1 MDNRELKKILDKLYK
16 MYISDEEVCTIK
28 DNEAVSKITD
38 KLIELDEKFI
48 KTYNEHLLKED
59 DFKDILEEYFY
70 TYNEMT
76 CAYRKNDFQQDLCT
90 GLALNKFSQ
99 WFINTDVLNKWMTKI
114 YNEEYM
120 EKDNYCS
127 ITILFLF
134 LDNVSL

>member
-16 MYISDEEVCTIK
+16 MYIYDEEVCTIK

-76 CAYRKNDFQQDLCT
+76 CAYRKNDFR
-90 GLALNKFSQ
+90 
-99 WFINTDVLNKWMTKI
+99 
-114 YNEEYM
+114 EYM
-120 EKDNYCS
+120 DLS
-127 ITILFLF
+127 SLVLFLP
-134 LDNVSL
+134 LTKDEKGNEDDYPIQADEGTKSRRTLL

>member
-16 MYISDEEVCTIK
+16 MCIYDEEVCTIK

-76 CAYRKNDFQQDLCT
+76 CAYRKNDFQQGLMI

-99 WFINTDVLNKWMTKI
+99 SFINTDVLNKWMTKI
-114 YNEEYM
+114 YNEEYHG
-120 EKDNYCS
+120 EG
-127 ITILFLF
+127 
-134 LDNVSL
+134 

>member
-1 MDNRELKKILDKLYK
+1 MFSLFDMDNRELKKILDKLYK
-16 MYISDEEVCTIK
+16 MYIYDEEVCTIK

-76 CAYRKNDFQQDLCT
+76 CAYRKNDFQQGLMI

-99 WFINTDVLNKWMTKI
+99 SFINTDVLNKWMTKI
-114 YNEEYM
+114 YNEEYHG
-120 EKDNYCS
+120 EG
-127 ITILFLF
+127 
-134 LDNVSL
+134 

>member
-16 MYISDEEVCTIK
+16 MYIYDEEVCTIK

-76 CAYRKNDFQQDLCT
+76 CAYRKNDFQQGLMI

-99 WFINTDVLNKWMTKI
+99 SLINTDVLNKWMTKI
-114 YNEEYM
+114 YNEEYHG
-120 EKDNYCS
+120 EG
-127 ITILFLF
+127 
-134 LDNVSL
+134 

>member
-16 MYISDEEVCTIK
+16 MYIYDEEVCTIK

-76 CAYRKNDFQQDLCT
+76 CAYRKNDFQQGFMI
-90 GLALNKFSQ
+90 GLAFNKFSQ
-99 WFINTDVLNKWMTKI
+99 SFINTDVLNKWMTKI
-114 YNEEYM
+114 YNEEYHG
-120 EKDNYCS
+120 EG
-127 ITILFLF
+127 
-134 LDNVSL
+134 

>member
-16 MYISDEEVCTIK
+16 MYIYDEEVCTIK

-76 CAYRKNDFQQDLCT
+76 CAYRKNDFQQGLMI

-99 WFINTDVLNKWMTKI
+99 SFINTDVLNNWMTKI
-114 YNEEYM
+114 YNEEY
-120 EKDNYCS
+120 NGYG
-127 ITILFLF
+127 
-134 LDNVSL
+134 

>member
-16 MYISDEEVCTIK
+16 MYIYDEEVCTIK

-76 CAYRKNDFQQDLCT
+76 CAYRKNDFQQGLMI

-99 WFINTDVLNKWMTKI
+99 SFIYTDVLNKWMTKI
-114 YNEEYM
+114 YNEEYHG
-120 EKDNYCS
+120 EG
-127 ITILFLF
+127 
-134 LDNVSL
+134 

>member
-16 MYISDEEVCTIK
+16 MYIYDEEVCTIK

-76 CAYRKNDFQQDLCT
+76 CAYRENDFQQGLMI

-99 WFINTDVLNKWMTKI
+99 SFINTDVLNKWMTKI
-114 YNEEYM
+114 YNEEYHG
-120 EKDNYCS
+120 EG
-127 ITILFLF
+127 
-134 LDNVSL
+134 

>member
-1 MDNRELKKILDKLYK
+1 MDNRELKKVFDKLYK
-16 MYISDEEVCTIK
+16 MYIYDEEVCTIK

-76 CAYRKNDFQQDLCT
+76 CAYRKNDFQQGLMI

-99 WFINTDVLNKWMTKI
+99 SFINTDVLNKWMTKI
-114 YNEEYM
+114 YNEEYHG
-120 EKDNYCS
+120 EG
-127 ITILFLF
+127 
-134 LDNVSL
+134 

>member
-16 MYISDEEVCTIK
+16 MYIYDEEVCTIK

-76 CAYRKNDFQQDLCT
+76 CAYRKNDFQQGLMI

-99 WFINTDVLNKWMTKI
+99 SFINTDVLNKWMTKI
-114 YNEEYM
+114 YNEEYHG
-120 EKDNYCS
+120 EGFGCH
-127 ITILFLF
+127 LLRA
-134 LDNVSL
+134 VAGC

>member
-16 MYISDEEVCTIK
+16 MYIYDEEVCTIK

-48 KTYNEHLLKED
+48 KTYNEHFLKED

-76 CAYRKNDFQQDLCT
+76 CAYRKNDFQQGLMI

-99 WFINTDVLNKWMTKI
+99 SFINTDVLNKWMTKI
-114 YNEEYM
+114 YNEEYHG
-120 EKDNYCS
+120 EG
-127 ITILFLF
+127 
-134 LDNVSL
+134 

>member
-16 MYISDEEVCTIK
+16 MYIYDEEVCTIK

-59 DFKDILEEYFY
+59 DFKYILEEYFY

-76 CAYRKNDFQQDLCT
+76 CAYRKNDFQQGLMI

-99 WFINTDVLNKWMTKI
+99 SFINTDVLNKWMTKI
-114 YNEEYM
+114 YNEEYHG
-120 EKDNYCS
+120 EG
-127 ITILFLF
+127 
-134 LDNVSL
+134 

>member
-16 MYISDEEVCTIK
+16 MYIYDEEVCTIK

-76 CAYRKNDFQQDLCT
+76 CAYRKNDFQQGLMI

-99 WFINTDVLNKWMTKI
+99 SFINTDVLNKWMTKI
-114 YNEEYM
+114 YNEGYHGEG
-120 EKDNYCS
+120 
-127 ITILFLF
+127 
-134 LDNVSL
+134 

>member
-16 MYISDEEVCTIK
+16 MYIYDEEVCTKK

-76 CAYRKNDFQQDLCT
+76 CAYRKNDFQQGLMI

-99 WFINTDVLNKWMTKI
+99 SFINTDVLNKWMTKI
-114 YNEEYM
+114 YNEEYHG
-120 EKDNYCS
+120 EG
-127 ITILFLF
+127 
-134 LDNVSL
+134 

>member
-16 MYISDEEVCTIK
+16 MYIYDEEVCTIK

-48 KTYNEHLLKED
+48 KKYNEHLLKED

-76 CAYRKNDFQQDLCT
+76 CAYRKNDFQQGLMI

-99 WFINTDVLNKWMTKI
+99 SFINTDVLNKWMTKI
-114 YNEEYM
+114 YNEEYHG
-120 EKDNYCS
+120 EG
-127 ITILFLF
+127 
-134 LDNVSL
+134 

>member
-16 MYISDEEVCTIK
+16 MYIYDEEVCTIK

-38 KLIELDEKFI
+38 KFIELDEKFI

-76 CAYRKNDFQQDLCT
+76 CAYRKNDFQQGLMI

-99 WFINTDVLNKWMTKI
+99 SFINTDVLNKWMTKI
-114 YNEEYM
+114 YNEEYHG
-120 EKDNYCS
+120 EG
-127 ITILFLF
+127 
-134 LDNVSL
+134 

>member
-16 MYISDEEVCTIK
+16 MYIYDEEVCTIK
-28 DNEAVSKITD
+28 DNEAVFKITD

-76 CAYRKNDFQQDLCT
+76 CAYRKNDFQQGLMI

-99 WFINTDVLNKWMTKI
+99 SFINTDVLNKWMTKI
-114 YNEEYM
+114 YNEEYHG
-120 EKDNYCS
+120 EG
-127 ITILFLF
+127 
-134 LDNVSL
+134 

>member
-16 MYISDEEVCTIK
+16 MYIYDEEVCTIK

-48 KTYNEHLLKED
+48 KTYYEHLLKED

-76 CAYRKNDFQQDLCT
+76 CAYRKNDFQQGLMI

-99 WFINTDVLNKWMTKI
+99 SFINTDVLNKWMTKI
-114 YNEEYM
+114 YNEEYHG
-120 EKDNYCS
+120 EG
-127 ITILFLF
+127 
-134 LDNVSL
+134 

>member
-1 MDNRELKKILDKLYK
+1 MDNRALKKILDKLYK
-16 MYISDEEVCTIK
+16 MYIYDAEVCTIK

-76 CAYRKNDFQQDLCT
+76 CAYRKNDFQQGLMI

-99 WFINTDVLNKWMTKI
+99 SFINTDVLNKWMTKI
-114 YNEEYM
+114 YNEEYHG
-120 EKDNYCS
+120 EG
-127 ITILFLF
+127 
-134 LDNVSL
+134 